1 MASPNRSADVRPAA
15 ARPVMIPPA
24 TAPAFLARHG
34 WGDATIEPLAGDWS
48 FRRYFRVHGDTGAAV
63 LMDAPPAKE
72 DSRPFIAV
80 GAALDAMGFS
90 APRVLA
96 ADLAEGLILLED
108 FGDDRVGPL
117 LARQPDRELV
127 IYETAIDLLVELHCH
142 PAGDVP
148 PYDARE
154 LLREAR
160 LFPEWYL
167 PSVGL
172 AEAPGYDAAWA
183 ALWPAVAP
191 TPPVLTLR
199 DYHADNLMLLDRPGL
214 NALGLLDFQDA
225 LAGHPAYD
233 LVSLLQDIRRVASP
247 GLEEAML
254 DRYLAARPGE
264 DPVAFRTAYDILGG
278 QRNIKILGVFT
289 RLWAR
294 DGKRAD
300 PAYVPRAWTLVEAN
314 LARPALAP
322 VKAWFDANVPA
333 SARRQSEPAARPA
346 A

>member
-1 MASPNRSADVRPAA
+1 MASSSDRPATALA
-15 ARPVMIPPA
+15 AMIPPA
-24 TAPAFLARHG
+24 TAPGFLARHG
-34 WGDATIEPLAGDWS
+34 WAGAWIEPLAGDWS
-48 FRRYFRVHGDTGAAV
+48 FRRYFRVHGDAGSAV
-63 LMDAPPAKE
+63 LMDAPPDKE

-80 GAALDAMGFS
+80 GVALDAMGFS

-96 ADLAEGLILLED
+96 ADLDQGLILLED

-117 LARQPDRELV
+117 LARQPERERT
-127 IYETAIDLLVELHCH
+127 IYETAIDLLAKLHRH

-172 AEAPGYDAAWA
+172 IEATDYDEAWA
-183 ALWPAVAP
+183 SLWPLVALSS
-191 TPPVLTLR
+191 PVLTLR

-247 GLEEAML
+247 GLEAAML
-254 DRYLAARPGE
+254 DRYLAARSDE
-264 DPVAFRTAYDILGG
+264 DPAAFRTAYDILGG

-333 SARRQSEPAARPA
+333 SARRPVEPAAVSTSTL
-346 A
+346 

>member
-1 MASPNRSADVRPAA
+1 MAAPLKA
-15 ARPVMIPPA
+15 MIPPA
-24 TAPAFLARHG
+24 AAPAFLAANG
-34 WGDATIEPLAGDWS
+34 WGGATIVPLAGDWS
-48 FRRYFRVHGDTGAAV
+48 FRRYFRVHGVGGTVV

-80 GAALDAMGFS
+80 GATLDGMGFS
-90 APRVLA
+90 APKVIA

-117 LARQPDRELV
+117 LGREPERETA
-127 IYETAIDLLVELHCH
+127 IYETAVDLLVELHRH

-148 PYDARE
+148 PYDPCE

-172 AEAPGYDAAWA
+172 AEGPGYDAAWA
-183 ALWPAVAP
+183 GLWAAVVP
-191 TPPVLTLR
+191 EPPVLTLR
-199 DYHADNLMLLDRPGL
+199 DYHVDNLMLLDRPGL
-214 NALGLLDFQDA
+214 NGLGLLDFQDA

-247 GLEEAML
+247 GIEAAML
-254 DRYLAARPGE
+254 DRYLAARPGV
-264 DPVAFRTAYDILGG
+264 DAAAFRTAYDILGG

-322 VKAWFDANVPA
+322 VRAWFDAHVPL
-333 SARRQSEPAARPA
+333 SARQAA
-346 A
+346 